1 MNNFKDLGYYERVND
16 IIDSLELKNKTDN
29 DIIKNRFLY
38 EVLLYEQK
46 RDNTKKY
53 YNAFRFIVTVGS
65 IFLPAI
71 LSIGQMDPAKL
82 PRNFDT
88 ISYWTSWTISLTVTA
103 CNGFL
108 QLFSL
113 DKNYFTY
120 SIVTEQLKTEG
131 WQYLQLSGKYE
142 DSPSHEAA
150 FKVFCK
156 SIENIK
162 RKQIEQEFSG
172 GKAGDKKKTFDFQKQ
187 LKNTLPE
194 QHQTSIPVQGNGQG
208 QGQGQGL
215 GHGQGQGQGQG
226 LGQGLPEQNISQKLE
241 LLDTMMKT
249 MKPNISEAQVTEA
262 INNKAKEVSS
272 EVTNEMIDNAIDKID
287 INKIT
292 P

>member
-1 MNNFKDLGYYERVND
+1 MDNFKNLGYYERVKD
-16 IIDSLELKNKTDN
+16 IIDNLELKNKSDN

-46 RDNTKKY
+46 RDKTKKY

-82 PRNFDT
+82 PKNFDA
-88 ISYWTSWTISLTVTA
+88 ISYWASWTISLTVTA

-142 DSPSHEAA
+142 ESPSHEAA
-150 FKVFCK
+150 FKTFCK

-162 RKQIEQEFSG
+162 RKQIEQEFTG
-172 GKAGDKKKTFDFQKQ
+172 GKAGDKKKNFNFQKEM
-187 LKNTLPE
+187 KNTVPQQYQITNNTKDNLVLPKRDMQQIDMNE
-194 QHQTSIPVQGNGQG
+194 
-208 QGQGQGL
+208 
-215 GHGQGQGQGQG
+215 
-226 LGQGLPEQNISQKLE
+226 KLQ
-241 LLDTMMKT
+241 LLDTMMKNVQ
-249 MKPNISEAQVTEA
+249 PNISEQIASKVDDSKVNAEKVVKETATEI
-262 INNKAKEVSS
+262 INDSVEKALKKE
-272 EVTNEMIDNAIDKID
+272 NDNV
-287 INKIT
+287 
-292 P
+292 